1 MTNKTE
7 FNLSKRV
14 NPLKLE
20 CGEVYYYK
28 EEDVKEFIRL
38 LKEFIRE
45 DLPSPYWNVCDKIDS
60 LAGEKLK

>member
-1 MTNKTE
+1 MTKE

-38 LKEFIRE
+38 LKEDFTKKGIMVTDAE
-45 DLPSPYWNVCDKIDS
+45 IIEIIDA